1 MTVIPKI
8 SGFPG
13 HPFPGARARGRGRG
27 GFTLVEMMI
36 IATIVAI
43 IATLAVP
50 MMSSPQSTKL
60 RSAATLLVADL
71 EYAQSRTIANGDSP
85 CVVVINSSTTYTI
98 ATAATPLVG
107 ITSPIDK
114 QPYVTTF
121 GTGRAT
127 ALQGV
132 TISAWSLGGDNK
144 IGFGPYGQL
153 DQTANATI
161 TLACNGNT
169 LTITLDAT
177 TGMAS
182 VGNIQ

>member
-13 HPFPGARARGRGRG
+13 HPPRVARARGRGRG
-27 GFTLVEMMI
+27 GFTLIEMMI

-50 MMSSPQSTKL
+50 MMSSQESTKL
-60 RSAATLLVADL
+60 RSAASLVVADL
-71 EYAQSRTIANGDSP
+71 EYAQAQTIANSDSP
-85 CVVVINSSTTYTI
+85 CVVVLNSASTYTI
-98 ATAATPLVG
+98 ATTATPLVG
-107 ITSPIDK
+107 ITNPIDK

-121 GTGRAT
+121 GTGRAS

-132 TISAWSLGGDNK
+132 TLSAWSLDGDNK
-144 IGFGPYGQL
+144 IGFGAYGQL

-182 VGNIQ
+182 VGSIQ